1 MSTGSKAE
9 LQESTTP
16 QGISL
21 VQIFFAVVLGGSILE
36 FRESIFPLMGT
47 SVNFWALFVVYVCTF
62 ATWYSWQI
70 MTRKVPYVASVWTR
84 IRSLIEAF
92 CIIVYAYL
100 LYVGTLLPEHFFGYL
115 WGFVVVYGLY
125 VVNSII
131 RHQDSHRPEPI
142 SIMLIHGILQFIVTF
157 TFTIWTLTITPLDI
171 SIIWAFMFITL
182 SIHVSYRFFLW
193 RWVAIHM

>member
-1 MSTGSKAE
+1 MSTGGKAE
-9 LQESTTP
+9 LRESTTP
-16 QGISL
+16 QGIAL

-36 FRESIFPLMGT
+36 FRESIFPLTGT
-47 SVNFWALFVVYVCTF
+47 SVNFWALFVVYVFTF

-70 MTRKVPYVASVWTR
+70 MTGKVPYVSSVWTR

-100 LYVGTLLPEHFFGYL
+100 LYIGTLLPEHFFGYV
-115 WGFVVVYGLY
+115 WGFVLVYAIF

-131 RHQDSHRPEPI
+131 RHQDSKRPEPI
-142 SIMLIHGILQFIVTF
+142 RIMLIHGILQFIVTF
-157 TFTIWTLTITPLDI
+157 IFTVWASILTSFDI

-182 SIHVSYRFFLW
+182 GIHVSYRFFLW
-193 RWVAIHM
+193 RWVAINM